1 MSSVAAARAASAAHT
16 FPSRPIAL
24 FIGGTSGIGQG
35 TVEAFARS
43 TKGNAHIIVC
53 GRSRAAADSI
63 IASFPKPANGATHEF
78 VQCDVSLMRNV
89 HATTE
94 SLLARL
100 PKLNYLFISTGILT
114 VSGRNETEEGIDL
127 KLATHY
133 YSRWKFIN
141 ELTPLLQ
148 KAADAGEDA
157 KVMAVLA
164 AGKNTPVDLDDLGL
178 KKTFSLRKAAMQ
190 GPAYNDLMVEEFA
203 ARHPDIAFTH
213 AYPGAVR
220 TSLINPTSGIMK
232 YTLAPVLIVLV
243 YPFSLSLQ
251 ESGEYMLRG
260 LLSSEK
266 GANYKGPKAEDVIRN
281 SSSTPETRQK
291 LWDHTLET
299 TSV

>member
-1 MSSVAAARAASAAHT
+1 MSSIAAVRAANAAHA
-16 FPSRPIAL
+16 FPPRPVAL

-35 TVEAFARS
+35 AVEAFARS
-43 TKGNAHIIVC
+43 TKGNAHIIIC
-53 GRSRAAADSI
+53 GRNRAAADSI
-63 IASFPKPANGATHEF
+63 VASFPKPVDATHEF

-114 VSGRNETEEGIDL
+114 MSGRNETEEGIDV
-127 KLATHY
+127 KLAAHY

-157 KVMAVLA
+157 KVLSVLA
-164 AGKNTPVDLDDLGL
+164 AGENGRIDLDDLGL
-178 KKTFSLRKAAMQ
+178 KKTYSVRKAAVQ
-190 GPAYNDLMVEEFA
+190 GPTYNDLMVEEFA
-203 ARHPDIAFTH
+203 VRHPDIAFTH
-213 AYPGAVR
+213 AFPGVVR
-220 TSLINPTSGIMK
+220 TSLISPTTGILK
-232 YTLAPVLIVLV
+232 YTLAPVLNVLV

-251 ESGEYMLRG
+251 DSGDYMLHA
-260 LLSSEK
+260 LLSSKK
-266 GANYKGPKAEDVIRN
+266 GPNYKGSKADDVSRN

-291 LWDHTLET
+291 LWDHTVEV